1 MVGGRH
7 MWSTRRRE
15 AAEEHESKTRDRL
28 RRLIDLEAKVMQ
40 GDPEAVESRIRQMS
54 YGHRTRP

>member
-1 MVGGRH
+1 
-7 MWSTRRRE
+7 MWPMKRRE
-15 AAEEHESKTRDRL
+15 AVEEHESKTRDRL
-28 RRLIDLEAKVMQ
+28 RRLIDLEAEVMK

>member
-1 MVGGRH
+1 
-7 MWSTRRRE
+7 MWTSKRRV

-40 GDPEAVESRIRQMS
+40 GDPDAVETRIRQMS

>member
-1 MVGGRH
+1 
-7 MWSTRRRE
+7 MWTMRRRE

-28 RRLIDLEAKVMQ
+28 RRLVDLEAKVMQ
-40 GDPEAVESRIRQMS
+40 GDPVAVENRIRQMS